1 VSDCLETIEE
11 IGIEGKEDFIKNGGE
26 NFNRVECLNDDDEWV
41 NSLSEIIK
49 ENILWPIILIL
60 KLYILFLLLHG
71 FQAYF
76 MW

>member
-49 ENILWPIILIL
+49 ENL
-60 KLYILFLLLHG
+60 
-71 FQAYF
+71 
-76 MW
+76 